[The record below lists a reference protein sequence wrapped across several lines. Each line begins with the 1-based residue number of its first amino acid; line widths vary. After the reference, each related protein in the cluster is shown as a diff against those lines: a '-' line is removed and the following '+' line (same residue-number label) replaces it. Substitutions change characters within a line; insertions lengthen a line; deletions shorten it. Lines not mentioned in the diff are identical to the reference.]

1 MKRLFWL
8 AIGSLILVAL
18 SFSVFAVLTPPSFS
32 NQQFHGTVRYDAGPQ
47 APLNVIAKANG
58 RDFVS
63 ALKYNDCLTG
73 NTCTATYGKDV
84 SNILRVQASAGAK
97 IDFYVDSIFV
107 QSVTYE
113 ADTVRE
119 LNLTLPSSNAGTG
132 GQNTA
137 QNTTNQNTTNQNT
150 TSSGLNQSAQNGT
163 SANLSS
169 GNSGNMSR
177 NTTNRTCQERWD
189 CPELWGAC
197 ANGFEVK
204 TCTDLAGCNA
214 SMLKRNVTRACTASN
229 TSAPTAIP
237 CAEEWGCGEY
247 GSCISG
253 IERRSCT
260 RADDCAVRLSAG
272 ENIQI
277 TPTPKPLETRTCQAP
292 VAATLPVQV
301 QQPAAESCFDGLK
314 NQNEEDVDCGGLC
327 PECSGGKWWFYALP
341 AVVVVLL
348 GGAVFFLVE
357 KAPSL
362 SPEQMQQLSNYF
374 RVSMQRGYTPEQV
387 TDNLIKNGWNKRV
400 IKKFIRKNQL

>member
-1 MKRLFWL
+1 MKRIFWL
-8 AIGSLILVAL
+8 ALLTFVVV
-18 SFSVFAVLTPPSFS
+18 SFSAFATLTPPSFS
-32 NQQFHGTVRYDAGPQ
+32 NQQFHGMVRYDAGPQ

-58 RDFVS
+58 KDFVS

-73 NTCTATYGKDV
+73 HTCTATYGKDV

-97 IDFYVDSIFV
+97 IDFYVDNIFV

-119 LNLTLPSSNAGTG
+119 LNLTLPSSNAGVG
-132 GQNTA
+132 GQNNAQNATP

-150 TSSGLNQSAQNGT
+150 TGSGLNQSAQNGT

-169 GNSGNMSR
+169 GNMSR
-177 NTTNRTCQERWD
+177 NTTNRTCQEQWN

-197 ANGFEVK
+197 TNGFEVK
-204 TCTDLAGCNA
+204 TCTDLAACNA
-214 SMLKRNVTRACTASN
+214 SMLKRNVTRACTVSN
-229 TSAPTAIP
+229 TSASTVIP
-237 CAEEWGCGEY
+237 CAEEWECGDY

-253 IERRSCT
+253 IERRSCA
-260 RADDCAVRLSAG
+260 RADDCAARLSAG

-277 TPTPKPLETRTCQAP
+277 TPTPKPSETRTCQAP
-292 VAATLPVQV
+292 AASPPVQV
-301 QQPAAESCFDGLK
+301 QQPAAESCVDGLK
-314 NQNEEDVDCGGLC
+314 NQNEEEVDCGGLC

-374 RVSMQRGYTPEQV
+374 RVSIQRGYTQEQV

-400 IKKFIRKNQL
+400 IKKFIKKNQL